1 MGINI
6 KFKTFQFCD
15 KPKKLWKIFGWLLR
29 REVDNMQDKSR
40 IKIKCQSIKPS
51 GQVRGEQNMSPIF
64 MQYG

>member
-1 MGINI
+1 
-6 KFKTFQFCD
+6 
-15 KPKKLWKIFGWLLR
+15 
-29 REVDNMQDKSR
+29 MQDKSR